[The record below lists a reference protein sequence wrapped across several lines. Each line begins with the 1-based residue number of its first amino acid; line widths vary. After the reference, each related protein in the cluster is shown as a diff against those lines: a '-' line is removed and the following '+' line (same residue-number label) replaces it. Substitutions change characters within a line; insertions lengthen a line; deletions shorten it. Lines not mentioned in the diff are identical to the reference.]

1 VARGRSK
8 WQDGRRAWQRLNHWH
23 RGVVDRFPD
32 EYPDRAKVA
41 RGAAAALSD
50 VAFVRQLL
58 DELET
63 RLVRTAREGGVTWSE
78 IAAPLGITRQTAWE
92 RWRDLDGSAPSDD
105 NQVPTD

>member
-1 VARGRSK
+1 
-8 WQDGRRAWQRLNHWH
+8 LNHWH

-32 EYPDRAKVA
+32 EHPDRAKVG

-63 RLVRTAREGGVTWSE
+63 RLVRTAREGGVAWSE
-78 IAAPLGITRQTAWE
+78 IAAPLGVSRQTAWE
-92 RWRDLDGSAPSDD
+92 RWRDLDGSAPRSHNDVSPD
-105 NQVPTD
+105 